1 MLGRH
6 LIQVT
11 MQDGTLCQRRRKTST
26 NDDIG
31 SILEQTM
38 LFYIPATYQSAIV
51 DESMNEG
58 GVRGIFLI
66 RKEPKRR
73 LVPDFSHGK

>member
-11 MQDGTLCQRRRKTST
+11 MQDETLCQRRRKTST

-31 SILEQTM
+31 SILKQTM
-38 LFYIPATYQSAIV
+38 LFYIPATYQSAVV
-51 DESMNEG
+51 D
-58 GVRGIFLI
+58 GIY
-66 RKEPKRR
+66 E
-73 LVPDFSHGK
+73 

>member
-6 LIQVT
+6 LIQVA

>member
-11 MQDGTLCQRRRKTST
+11 MQDETLCQRRRKTST

-31 SILEQTM
+31 SIHEQTM

-66 RKEPKRR
+66 RKRAKTP
-73 LVPDFSHGK
+73 VGS